1 MEALSHLQAEFN
13 ASFPDMVVLLVDMTR
28 IEFDLRGGSCCFMYN
43 YLSRIAYLSSI
54 KSAHTTSILIIR
66 LINEVSLMKTNKQK
80 HHWLIDAALFIGFL
94 LSFWLEL
101 TGVALHQW
109 LGVAIGVV
117 AGYHLLTHGTWVKS
131 VTNRFF
137 KQTSSQARLY
147 YVVDATVLIGLATII
162 VTGLVI
168 STWFDL
174 KLATYSTWKTIH
186 VIASIGTLA
195 AVVIKLGL
203 HWRWIVA
210 TARRYIFLQPQQTT
224 PAATGM
230 GRREFLR
237 LMGGVSAVAVIAG
250 GSALNALAQT
260 AATTA
265 STAAPSTQ
273 SKTANQSSGTVNTQ
287 PQSTS
292 GGTTSTQSQSASTC
306 TVQCQKGCSYPGH
319 CRRYTD
325 SNNNGRCD
333 FGECV

>member
-1 MEALSHLQAEFN
+1 
-13 ASFPDMVVLLVDMTR
+13 
-28 IEFDLRGGSCCFMYN
+28 
-43 YLSRIAYLSSI
+43 
-54 KSAHTTSILIIR
+54 
-66 LINEVSLMKTNKQK
+66 LINEVSCMKTNKQK
-80 HHWLIDAALFIGFL
+80 HRWLIDAALFIGFL

-117 AGYHLLTHGTWVKS
+117 AGYHLVTHWTWVKS
-131 VTNRFF
+131 VTDRFF
-137 KQTSSQARLY
+137 KQTSQQARLY
-147 YVVDATVLIGLATII
+147 YVIDAGVLIGLATII

-174 KLATYSTWKTIH
+174 ALANFPAWKTIH

-195 AVVIKLGL
+195 AVVAKLGL

-210 TARRYIFLQPQQTT
+210 TARRYIIPRRQQPVPV
-224 PAATGM
+224 PAAIAL

-265 STAAPSTQ
+265 SIAAPS

-292 GGTTSTQSQSASTC
+292 SGTTSTQSQSASTC
-306 TVQCQKGCSYPGH
+306 TVRCQKGCSYPGH